1 MIRQLRS
8 VPQEIQSIAYL
19 ANSVKIRAGTRNF
32 THFKNLENFL
42 RRKKVPAE
50 IRRTPTL
57 REIRPKQKSNETSIC
72 KADYNT
78 CIRTVSTF
86 SLSRGSC
93 PRREGAP
100 ARVAINGVGEKPSP
114 RGSQCLPC
122 RFRQGHF
129 SVVSLRKIPVDVRSR
144 SVAYFSNL
152 CRKIVASMV
161 LCFL

>member
-19 ANSVKIRAGTRNF
+19 ANSVKIRAGTRNL

-78 CIRTVSTF
+78 GIRTVSTF

-93 PRREGAP
+93 PRREGTP
-100 ARVAINGVGEKPSP
+100 HVWQLMGSARSRPHGEVSV
-114 RGSQCLPC
+114 
-122 RFRQGHF
+122 FR
-129 SVVSLRKIPVDVRSR
+129 VVSVKGIFRS
-144 SVAYFSNL
+144 FH
-152 CRKIVASMV
+152 
-161 LCFL
+161 